1 MKKKKFSVVDII
13 IASVLIIWGFA
24 IFYPFYN
31 SVLISFMTEA
41 ELLKNPYAFYV
52 KDVSFAAYKYIFS
65 DGLIFTGYRNS
76 LIMVL
81 IGVPLSLIV
90 TAALAYALSRKSFLL
105 SKTINN
111 LVVFTMYFGGG
122 LVPTYL
128 LIKNLGLMNS
138 LWSVILPTVVTTYN
152 MILIKSYF
160 YSTPDS
166 LEESA
171 KLDGANDVIIFSKI
185 YFPLAKPILASVGLF
200 YTVSKWNDWYHPMLY
215 LKSSMKW
222 PVQLVLKEIITDTAT
237 EVEEGG
243 IMGEVFSNNIKMAT
257 IVATMTPIML
267 VYPFLQ
273 KYFMKG
279 IMIGAVKG

>member
-257 IVATMTPIML
+257 IVATVTPIML

-279 IMIGAVKG
+279 IMVGAVKG

>member
-279 IMIGAVKG
+279 IMVGAVKG